1 VRPNVIESQLID
13 DVVNTYVDWR
23 EQSERVWRAYH
34 DWSTTAPPDAALRFA
49 AYVAELDREHRAS
62 DAYVRVAAVV
72 RIAATPRDRAD
83 GSRLASEV
91 LEAISDQ
98 VADRGP

>member
-1 VRPNVIESQLID
+1 VIDAHLID

-34 DWSTTAPPDAALRFA
+34 RWSTTAPPPDAALRFA

-62 DAYVRVAAVV
+62 DAYADAVTRAVV
-72 RIAATPRDRAD
+72 CGRTPALPSPSQLDEQFRPA
-83 GSRLASEV
+83 
-91 LEAISDQ
+91 
-98 VADRGP
+98 

>member
-1 VRPNVIESQLID
+1 VRRNVIESQLID
-13 DVVNTYVDWR
+13 DVVNAYVDWR

-62 DAYVRVAAVV
+62 DAYADAVTK
-72 RIAATPRDRAD
+72 A
-83 GSRLASEV
+83 
-91 LEAISDQ
+91 AIS
-98 VADRGP
+98 ARTSALPSPSHELFRRA

>member
-1 VRPNVIESQLID
+1 VRRNVIDDQLID

-34 DWSTTAPPDAALRFA
+34 DWSTSVSPDAALRFA

-62 DAYVRVAAVV
+62 DAYADAVTRAAGCG
-72 RIAATPRDRAD
+72 RTSALP
-83 GSRLASEV
+83 SASQLDE
-91 LEAISDQ
+91 LFRPA
-98 VADRGP
+98 

>member
-1 VRPNVIESQLID
+1 VRRNVTDGRLID

-49 AYVAELDREHRAS
+49 AYIAELDREHRAS
-62 DAYVRVAAVV
+62 DAYADAVTRAAVCG
-72 RIAATPRDRAD
+72 RTSALP
-83 GSRLASEV
+83 SASQLDE
-91 LEAISDQ
+91 LFRPA
-98 VADRGP
+98 

>member
-1 VRPNVIESQLID
+1 VRGNVIENQLID

-34 DWSTTAPPDAALRFA
+34 DWSTVAPPEAALRFA

-62 DAYVRVAAVV
+62 DAYADAVTRAAVCG
-72 RIAATPRDRAD
+72 RTSALPSPSQRDERFRPA
-83 GSRLASEV
+83 
-91 LEAISDQ
+91 
-98 VADRGP
+98 